1 MNFIE
6 DLKRLRKIH
15 ELISGQNTGSPEKL
29 AAAICVS
36 RSELYYILREL
47 KKMGAQI
54 SYDRRKR
61 SFCYVNNFKLDMEI
75 KVSYLGEQEMSIL
88 GCGHVG
94 CRMCRG
100 FCTTHLYR
108 MSPFNQT
115 CFIKDALTN
124 LYNIRST

>member
-15 ELISGQNTGSPEKL
+15 ELISGQNTGSPDNL
-29 AAAICVS
+29 AESISVS

-47 KKMGAQI
+47 KRMGAQI
-54 SYDRRKR
+54 CYDRRKR

-75 KVSYLGEQEMSIL
+75 KVSYLGEDEMNIL

-94 CRMCRG
+94 CI
-100 FCTTHLYR
+100 
-108 MSPFNQT
+108 T
-115 CFIKDALTN
+115 CKGV
-124 LYNIRST
+124 LYNAFVQNVAF

>member
-36 RSELYYILREL
+36 RSEAVLYPPRI

-54 SYDRRKR
+54 CYDRRKR
-61 SFCYVNNFKLDMEI
+61 SFCYSNNFKLDMEI
-75 KVSYLGEQEMSIL
+75 KVSYLGEHELNIL
-88 GCGHVG
+88 GYGYVG
-94 CRMCRG
+94 CSTCKSVLHNAFVQNVG
-100 FCTTHLYR
+100 F
-108 MSPFNQT
+108 
-115 CFIKDALTN
+115 
-124 LYNIRST
+124 

>member
-29 AAAICVS
+29 AAAVCVS

-54 SYDRRKR
+54 SYNRRKR
-61 SFCYVNNFKLDMEI
+61 SFCYSNNFKLDMEI
-75 KVSYLGEQEMSIL
+75 KVSYLGEHEMNIL

-94 CRMCRG
+94 CI
-100 FCTTHLYR
+100 
-108 MSPFNQT
+108 T
-115 CFIKDALTN
+115 CKGV
-124 LYNIRST
+124 LYNAFVQNVTF

>member
-47 KKMGAQI
+47 KRMGAQI
-54 SYDRRKR
+54 SYDRRRR

-75 KVSYLGEQEMSIL
+75 KVSYLGEDEMNIL

-94 CRMCRG
+94 CI
-100 FCTTHLYR
+100 
-108 MSPFNQT
+108 T
-115 CFIKDALTN
+115 CKGV
-124 LYNIRST
+124 LYNAFVQNVTF

>member
-29 AAAICVS
+29 AAAVCVS

-88 GCGHVG
+88 GCGHVD
-94 CRMCRG
+94 CRTCRG
-100 FCTTHLYR
+100 V
-108 MSPFNQT
+108 
-115 CFIKDALTN
+115 
-124 LYNIRST
+124 LYNAFVQNVTF